1 MLPDNDSRFVWD
13 FVNTANGLGATT
25 LNYVELASAEKIKDG
40 FRLSLQDKI
49 SNEQHSVSAKVVVN
63 AAGPH
68 VKSIN
73 NLLSV
78 TTKNQLLYSKGIH
91 LVVRQLTD
99 DDKVLAFWDEQG
111 RLFYVIPMHDRSVIG
126 TTDTRVVDPSEGVT
140 EEDRQFVLRQINKC
154 LDLEQPLTVD
164 DIISERCGVRV
175 LVTNNSEKA
184 ANQDW
189 HKLSR
194 KHYVESNPDGVLSIM
209 GGKFTDCLNVGEEIL
224 QKVKGFIP
232 APSKAE
238 KWVGEDSIEGLGAIK
253 DRADAILGESAKTKQ
268 IALELWRRHGQN
280 SNEILDLMANSPGDQ
295 DPVFEGLAISFAE
308 VKYILE
314 NESIR
319 TASDLL
325 RRRLP
330 IAMVRSQKQIQEN
343 IRLQQLLTEAGLA

>member
-13 FVNTANGLGATT
+13 FVNTANSLGATT
-25 LNYVELASAEKIKDG
+25 LNYVELVSAEKMKDG
-40 FRLSLQDKI
+40 FRLSLTDKI
-49 SNEQHSVSAKVVVN
+49 TNEQHSVTTKVVVN

-73 NLLSV
+73 DLLSIS
-78 TTKNQLLYSKGIH
+78 TKNELLYSKGIH
-91 LVVRQLTD
+91 LVVKKLTE

-126 TTDTRVVDPSEGVT
+126 TTDTRVSDPYEGVT
-140 EEDRQFVLRQINKC
+140 DQDRQFVLRQINKC
-154 LDLEQPLTVD
+154 LDLKQALTVD

-175 LVTNNSEKA
+175 LVANNSEKA

-224 QKVKGFIP
+224 LKVKGFIP
-232 APSKAE
+232 APSKAV
-238 KWVGEDSIEGLGAIK
+238 KWIGEDSILGLAAIK
-253 DRADAILGESAKTKQ
+253 NRATAILGESSNTHQ
-268 IALELWRRHGQN
+268 IAVGLWRRHGQN
-280 SNEILDLMANSPGDQ
+280 ANEILEFMVNSPGDGDQ
-295 DPVFEGLAISFAE
+295 VFEGLAISFAE
-308 VKYILE
+308 VKYVLM

-330 IAMVRSQKQIQEN
+330 IAMVRSQKQIHEN
-343 IRLQQLLTEAGLA
+343 LRLQQLLNEAGLA